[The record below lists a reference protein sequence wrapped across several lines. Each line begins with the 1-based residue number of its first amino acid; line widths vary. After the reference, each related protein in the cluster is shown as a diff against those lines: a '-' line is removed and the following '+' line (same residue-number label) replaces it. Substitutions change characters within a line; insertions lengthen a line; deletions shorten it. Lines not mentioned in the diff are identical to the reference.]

1 MQPAGASAEAGAGW
15 RREARANAWPSREFS
30 LERSLSRHYSR
41 DVPADDSGQE
51 PPAPLESRE
60 ITDAR
65 TLRAL
70 AHPVRIKL
78 VEELTLGGAMTATEV
93 GERIGESP
101 TTCSFHLRQL
111 ARYGF
116 VEEAGGGRGRARPWR
131 IRHFGMSVPGP
142 RKLDPAAEL
151 AAEVLSR
158 LARERWFARHQAWQE
173 AKAAYPPEWR
183 DAADNSEFVLYLTAS
198 ELRELND
205 ELAGFLL
212 PRVRERIADPSARPP
227 GAVPVEL
234 LLLSYPI
241 APPQPGAGVPGG
253 QPPAQEDT

>member
-1 MQPAGASAEAGAGW
+1 MSSDD
-15 RREARANAWPSREFS
+15 AR
-30 LERSLSRHYSR
+30 
-41 DVPADDSGQE
+41 QE
-51 PPAPLESRE
+51 PPAGPELRE
-60 ITDAR
+60 VTDAR

-131 IRHFGMSVPGP
+131 IRHIGMTVPGP
-142 RKLDPAAEL
+142 GKLDAAAGL
-151 AAEVLSR
+151 AAETASR
-158 LARERWFARHQAWQE
+158 LFRERWLARHQAWQE
-173 AKAAYPPEWR
+173 TKAAYPTEWR
-183 DAADNSEFVLYLTAS
+183 DAADSSEFLLYLTAG
-198 ELRELND
+198 ELRQLND
-205 ELAGFLL
+205 ELTRLL
-212 PRVRERIADPSARPP
+212 TPWLRDRLTDPSRRPP

-241 APPQPGAGVPGG
+241 EMPGRDGNGS
-253 QPPAQEDT
+253 PARSAAEDG